1 MSNAM
6 YRAVP
11 QVEGTAGIA
20 SSSLSP
26 PPPSLS
32 LLSLSSLSSPP
43 PPSSLLSLSLSLS
56 SLSLLSLSLLLL
68 LLLVTAIPDT
78 SQDEIIARA
87 YAASYEGQGYNYRDR
102 RPSDCASIPPV
113 VAEPAYDYGTLL
125 LLPILL
131 PLLLLTL
138 LTPLQGT
145 WQSPSLARN
154 RELVVRDDPADF
166 WVFMVCCI
174 LW

>member
-1 MSNAM
+1 M

-20 SSSLSP
+20 SSSLSL
-26 PPPSLS
+26 PPSL
-32 LLSLSSLSSPP
+32 
-43 PPSSLLSLSLSLS
+43 PPSPLSLS
-56 SLSLLSLSLLLL
+56 SLSLLSLLL

-113 VAEPAYDYGTLL
+113 VAEPAYDYGIL

-131 PLLLLTL
+131 LTLLTL
-138 LTPLQGT
+138 LLQGT

-154 RELVVRDDPADF
+154 RELIVRDDPADF